1 MGNWKVMLT
10 VLLWLAVAVAGVVG
24 LIVVDILIN

>member
-10 VLLWLAVAVAGVVG
+10 VFWLAVAVAGVVG
-24 LIVVDILIN
+24 LIAVDILIN